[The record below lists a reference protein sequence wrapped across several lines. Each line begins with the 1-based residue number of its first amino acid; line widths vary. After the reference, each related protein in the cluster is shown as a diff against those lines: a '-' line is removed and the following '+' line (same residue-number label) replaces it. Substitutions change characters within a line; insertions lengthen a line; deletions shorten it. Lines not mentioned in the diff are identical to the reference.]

1 MLEVYKEKDRGR
13 LLSMHACFL
22 NVDVEKEDI
31 SENKDE
37 LATTF
42 FTRISC
48 RNDDIRGHH
57 LWCLLGD
64 QERCLGAKEERTY
77 LTRKGISGS
86 DRGPHIRCYL
96 CSALALTRVHFA
108 CMQRV
113 APSRKV
119 IDLKKGVIC
128 VF

>member
-1 MLEVYKEKDRGR
+1 MHIEYAYF
-13 LLSMHACFL
+13 LS
-22 NVDVEKEDI
+22 VDVEKEDI
-31 SENKDE
+31 SENKDG

-48 RNDDIRGHH
+48 RNDGIRGHH

-96 CSALALTRVHFA
+96 RSAIALTRVHFA
-108 CMQRV
+108 TLRSFFNS
-113 APSRKV
+113 ARN
-119 IDLKKGVIC
+119 
-128 VF
+128 